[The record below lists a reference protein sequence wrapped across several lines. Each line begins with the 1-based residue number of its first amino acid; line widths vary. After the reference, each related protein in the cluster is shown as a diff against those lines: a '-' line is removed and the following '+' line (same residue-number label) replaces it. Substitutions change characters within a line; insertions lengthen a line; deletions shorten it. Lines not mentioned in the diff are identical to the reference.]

1 MRRAS
6 SLPGGITLS
15 PLAME
20 KHATS
25 GGGIG
30 GTRIPAGFPP
40 AYALYTSMQ
49 PLMLRTG
56 ALRAPGD
63 NAYCWVAQSFLDEL
77 AHEAGRDPL
86 EFQLELLSNKKGALE
101 IGEGDAVGDH
111 EPTGPSVL
119 IPERFKGVLE
129 LVAEKS
135 GWAKRTKEPGRGM
148 GIAAW
153 FCHLGYFAEV
163 ADVSVDASNK
173 VTVHH
178 VWAAGD
184 VGSQIINP
192 RKRRRAWA
200 SAASLK
206 A

>member
-1 MRRAS
+1 MYMSA
-6 SLPGGITLS
+6 
-15 PLAME
+15 
-20 KHATS
+20 
-25 GGGIG
+25 
-30 GTRIPAGFPP
+30 
-40 AYALYTSMQ
+40 Q

-63 NAYCWVAQSFLDEL
+63 NAYCWVSQSFLDEC
-77 AHEAGRDPL
+77 AYAAGRDPL
-86 EFQLELLSNKKGALE
+86 EFQLELLSNKMAAWKS
-101 IGEGDAVGDH
+101 GEGDAVGDH

-119 IPERFKGVLE
+119 IPERFKGVLQ

-135 GWAKRTKEPGRGM
+135 GWAKRAKEPGRGM

-163 ADVSVDASNK
+163 AEVTVDKSDK
-173 VTVHH
+173 VTVNH

-192 RKRRRAWA
+192 
-200 SAASLK
+200 AAAESIAL
-206 A
+206 AA